1 MNNCIHLQFPN
12 AKTRLLSVD
21 SESGEST
28 LSFGRGRSVTYDPST
43 EAEYCTLVYTP
54 DLRENLTSWL
64 NNTFGFLEPD
74 EIEDFYRKFREAH
87 PLTPVENALLSM
99 EPIAGEDTY
108 CELFSPM
115 FKDSV
120 KLTLAQEKWLLEFV
134 KYRLTETG
142 IYSIDSREKPTL
154 EEVMMEWF
162 EDYRKHYGVC
172 ARYKKDM
179 KYQDSDLAYRF
190 CMAHG
195 IDWNYVRNTKI
206 KTTTRQYLYGFGE
219 RFVILG
225 VLGTL
230 CCLGNLA
237 LIGIFKEV
245 QKTY

>member
-1 MNNCIHLQFPN
+1 MHSP
-12 AKTRLLSVD
+12 SVPKRKD
-21 SESGEST
+21 KAPFRGFRVWREHAVLRARAVGYVRPEH
-28 LSFGRGRSVTYDPST
+28 RGRVLHLGLHPT
-43 EAEYCTLVYTP
+43 
-54 DLRENLTSWL
+54 LRENLTSWL
-64 NNTFGFLEPD
+64 NNTFGFLGPD

-154 EEVMMEWF
+154 EEVMTEWF